1 MPDATD
7 WRRWVAYAEDDFAV
21 ALMLLDERPRHAS
34 FQLQQSA
41 EKLLKAA
48 LIARGQEPERT
59 HDLVLLALTLDSTLL
74 VDDRVISGARLLTLV
89 GTRNRYPDRFVELS
103 AEEGQA
109 LLEAARV
116 VRDFATRC
124 LPT

>member
-1 MPDATD
+1 
-7 WRRWVAYAEDDFAV
+7 
-21 ALMLLDERPRHAS
+21 MLEGRPRYAS

-48 LIARGQEPERT
+48 LIARGQKLERT
-59 HDLVLLALTLDSTLL
+59 HDLVLLALTLNSMLL
-74 VDDRVISGARLLTLV
+74 VDDRVIKGARLLTLV
-89 GTRNRYPDRFVELS
+89 GTRNRYPDRFVELN
-103 AEEGQA
+103 AEKGQA

-116 VRDFATRC
+116 VRDFAMRC

>member
-1 MPDATD
+1 
-7 WRRWVAYAEDDFAV
+7 
-21 ALMLLDERPRHAS
+21 MLLEKRPRHAS

-48 LIARGQEPERT
+48 LIARGQKPERT

-89 GTRNRYPDRFVELS
+89 GTRSRYPDRFVELN
-103 AEEGQA
+103 AEEDQA
-109 LLEAARV
+109 LLEAARM
-116 VRDFATRC
+116 VRDFAMRC